1 MTISRYGGRWLT
13 IPRVQSVNDV
23 SRHQR
28 LARLPVPGRPLPC
41 LPPPGRLPRPPRSP
55 LPPDP
60 ARCCRPRQVFRY
72 GCCMG
77 LEREGC
83 GPGGCCGTL
92 TCLPHSHRHSLVCM
106 VAYMRTYGHMHA
118 QTRVCMY
125 CVLFTH
131 RVTLV
136 HNTCTYSVTFT
147 HAHNT
152 PTDAVLQSH
161 TCIITYTHIQSYAHR
176 HIHSHACKHTYI
188 VTHTHTHAYPH
199 TF

>member
-13 IPRVQSVNDV
+13 IPGVQSIHDV

-83 GPGGCCGTL
+83 GPGSCCCGALMCLSPIHVDIHCVHGCIYAYVQSHAHTD
-92 TCLPHSHRHSLVCM
+92 TCLHVLCPVHAQSHIH
-106 VAYMRTYGHMHA
+106 TQHMHI
-118 QTRVCMY
+118 QCHM
-125 CVLFTH
+125 H
-131 RVTLV
+131 TL
-136 HNTCTYSVTFT
+136 S
-147 HAHNT
+147 
-152 PTDAVLQSH
+152 
-161 TCIITYTHIQSYAHR
+161 
-176 HIHSHACKHTYI
+176 HIHSHTTHTQAQHYN
-188 VTHTHTHAYPH
+188 HTHT
-199 TF
+199 